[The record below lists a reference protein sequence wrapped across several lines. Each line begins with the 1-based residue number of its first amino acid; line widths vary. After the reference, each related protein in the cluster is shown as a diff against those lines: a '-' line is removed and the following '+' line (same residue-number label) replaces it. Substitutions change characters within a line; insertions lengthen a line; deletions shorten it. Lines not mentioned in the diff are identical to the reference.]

1 MARNKS
7 GKKKKRGGSAVYI
20 LIIVLL
26 LAFIVGVIAYSRL
39 GFSKDK
45 ADLNDYFSTTSDEQ
59 AGVVI
64 DNAVMGAKGLVKD
77 GVPYVEYETVSDYIS
92 SRFYIDTNEK
102 VFLYALPDRVISIK
116 PDETKYNNG
125 NEDVET
131 DHPVWIMDGETPY
144 IALDFLEQYSPITAT
159 FADKPNRILI
169 VTQFGDVQ
177 ACSAKDDTQVR
188 KLAGR
193 KSPIL
198 TEVKKGD
205 HLVWID
211 TVDDW
216 YHVRTD
222 DGFIGYIPQKDVTK
236 LKSEKTSCTYVE
248 PEVQHNL
255 MDKKICLAFDN
266 VTNTTANGLLEDRLT
281 NTKGINV
288 IAPTWFSV
296 AAVNGTNDSIAT
308 TEYVDMAHSKG
319 MKVWATFRDFDS
331 ENGIGSNDETLELL
345 SRTSVRQKMVDSIVS
360 QAKSAGVD
368 GINVDFEKIAAE
380 CGPHYI
386 QFIREL
392 SIKCRA
398 EGLVLSVD
406 NYVPKAYNGHYGRKE
421 QGVFADYLVIMGYD
435 EHTYGSEEAGSVA
448 SYDFVQDGIEKT
460 IADVPVERV
469 INALPFYTRIWEE
482 SPTGLT
488 FKAYDMGGSAEAV
501 SKAGAEAVWDDITH
515 QDYAEW
521 TSGDTTYKVWLEN
534 AASIK
539 DKLDLMS
546 EYELAGV
553 GGWRLGQETTDI
565 WPLIAEYLT
574 K

>member
-1 MARNKS
+1 MARNRS
-7 GKKKKRGGSAVYI
+7 GKRKKRGGSAVYI
-20 LIIVLL
+20 LIILLL

-77 GVPYVEYETVSDYIS
+77 GVPYVEYETVSDYVS
-92 SRFYIDTNEK
+92 SRFYVDTNEK
-102 VFLYALPDRVISIK
+102 VFLYALPDRVIRIN

-125 NEDVET
+125 SEDVET
-131 DHPVWIMDGETPY
+131 DHPVWTMEGETPY
-144 IALDFLEQYSPITAT
+144 IALDFLEQYSPITAA

-177 ACSAKDDTQVR
+177 AADVKNDSQVR

-236 LKSEKTSCTYVE
+236 LKSEKTSCAYVE

-296 AAVNGTNDSIAT
+296 ADVNGTVDSIAT
-308 TEYVDMAHSKG
+308 PEYVEMAHGKG
-319 MKVWATFRDFDS
+319 LKVWATFRDFDS

-345 SRTSVRQKMVDSIVS
+345 SRTSVREKMVDTVVS

-421 QGVFADYLVIMGYD
+421 QGVFADYVVIMGYD

-460 IADVPVERV
+460 ITDVPVERV

-482 SPTGLT
+482 SATGLT
-488 FKAYDMGGSAEAV
+488 FKAYDMGGAAEAV
-501 SKAGAEAVWDDITH
+501 SKAGAEAVWDDVTH

-521 TSGDTTYKVWLEN
+521 SSDDTTYKVWLEN

-546 EYELAGV
+546 GYELAGV
-553 GGWRLGQETTDI
+553 GGWRLGQETSDI

>member
-1 MARNKS
+1 MARNRS
-7 GKKKKRGGSAVYI
+7 GKKKKRGGTAVYI
-20 LIIVLL
+20 LIILLL
-26 LAFIVGVIAYSRL
+26 LAFIIGVIAYSRL
-39 GFSKDK
+39 GFSKDM

-64 DNAVMGAKGLVKD
+64 DNAVMGAKGLIKN
-77 GVPYVEYETVSDYIS
+77 GVPYVEYETVSDYVS
-92 SRFYIDTNEK
+92 SRFYVDTNEK
-102 VFLYALPDRVISIK
+102 VFLYALPDRVIRIN

-125 NEDVET
+125 SEDIET
-131 DHPVWIMDGETPY
+131 DHPVWTMEGETPY
-144 IALDFLEQYSPITAT
+144 IALDFLEQYSPVTAA

-177 ACSAKDDTQVR
+177 AADVKNDSQVR

-205 HLVWID
+205 HLTWID

-222 DGFIGYIPQKDVTK
+222 DGFIGYIPKKDVTK
-236 LKSEKTSCTYVE
+236 LKSEKTSCAYVE

-296 AAVNGTNDSIAT
+296 ADVNGTVDSIAT
-308 TEYVDMAHSKG
+308 TEYVEMAHGKG
-319 MKVWATFRDFDS
+319 LKVWATFRDFDS

-345 SRTSVRQKMVDSIVS
+345 SRTSVREKMVDSVVS

-380 CGPHYI
+380 CGTHYI

-421 QGVFADYLVIMGYD
+421 QGVFADYVVIMGYD

-460 IADVPVERV
+460 ITDVPVERV

-482 SPTGLT
+482 SASGLT
-488 FKAYDMGGSAEAV
+488 FKAYDMGGAAEAV
-501 SKAGAEAVWDDITH
+501 TKAGAEAAWDDITH

-546 EYELAGV
+546 GYELAGV
-553 GGWRLGQETTDI
+553 GGWRLGQETADI
-565 WPLIAEYLT
+565 WPLIAEYLAE
-574 K
+574 

>member
-1 MARNKS
+1 MARNRS
-7 GKKKKRGGSAVYI
+7 GKKKKRGGTAVYI
-20 LIIVLL
+20 LIILLL
-26 LAFIVGVIAYSRL
+26 LAFIIGVIAYSRL
-39 GFSKDK
+39 GFSKDM

-92 SRFYIDTNEK
+92 SRFYVDTNEK
-102 VFLYALPDRVISIK
+102 VFLYALPDRVIRIN

-125 NEDVET
+125 SEDVET
-131 DHPVWIMDGETPY
+131 DHPVWTMEGETPY
-144 IALDFLEQYSPITAT
+144 IALDFLEQYSPITAA

-177 ACSAKDDTQVR
+177 AADVKNDSQVR

-236 LKSEKTSCTYVE
+236 LKSEKTSCAYVE

-281 NTKGINV
+281 NT
-288 IAPTWFSV
+288 
-296 AAVNGTNDSIAT
+296 
-308 TEYVDMAHSKG
+308 
-319 MKVWATFRDFDS
+319 
-331 ENGIGSNDETLELL
+331 
-345 SRTSVRQKMVDSIVS
+345 TSVREKMVDTVVS

-368 GINVDFEKIAAE
+368 GLNVDFEKIAAE

-421 QGVFADYLVIMGYD
+421 QGVFADYVVIMGYD

-460 IADVPVERV
+460 ITDVPVERV

-482 SPTGLT
+482 SATGLT
-488 FKAYDMGGSAEAV
+488 FKAYDMGGAAEAV
-501 SKAGAEAVWDDITH
+501 SKAGAEAAWDDVTH

-521 TSGDTTYKVWLEN
+521 TSDDTTYKVWLEN

-546 EYELAGV
+546 GYELAGV
-553 GGWRLGQETTDI
+553 GGWRLGQETSDI

>member
-1 MARNKS
+1 MARNRS
-7 GKKKKRGGSAVYI
+7 GKRKKRGGSAVYI
-20 LIIVLL
+20 LIILLL

-77 GVPYVEYETVSDYIS
+77 GVPYVEYETVSDYVS
-92 SRFYIDTNEK
+92 SRFYVDTNEK
-102 VFLYALPDRVISIK
+102 VFLYALPDRVIRIN

-125 NEDVET
+125 SEDVKI
-131 DHPVWIMDGETPY
+131 DHPVWTMEGETPY
-144 IALDFLEQYSPITAT
+144 IALDFLEQYSPITAA

-177 ACSAKDDTQVR
+177 AADVKNDSQVR

-222 DGFIGYIPQKDVTK
+222 DGFIGYIPKKDVTK
-236 LKSEKTSCTYVE
+236 LKSEKTSCAYVE

-255 MDKKICLAFDN
+255 MDTKICLAFDN
-266 VTNTTANGLLEDRLT
+266 VTNTTANGLLEERLA

-296 AAVNGTNDSIAT
+296 ADVNGTVDSIAT
-308 TEYVDMAHSKG
+308 PEYVEMAHSKG
-319 MKVWATFRDFDS
+319 LKVWATFRDFDS

-345 SRTSVRQKMVDSIVS
+345 SRTSVREKMVDSVVS

-380 CGPHYI
+380 CGTHYI

-392 SIKCRA
+392 SIKCRT

-421 QGVFADYLVIMGYD
+421 QGVFADYVVIMGYD

-460 IADVPVERV
+460 ITDVPVERV
-469 INALPFYTRIWEE
+469 INALPFYTRIWEQ
-482 SPTGLT
+482 SASGLT
-488 FKAYDMGGSAEAV
+488 FKAYDMGGAAEAV
-501 SKAGAEAVWDDITH
+501 AKAGAEAAWDDVTH
-515 QDYAEW
+515 QNYAEW
-521 TSGDTTYKVWLEN
+521 TDGDTTYKVWLEN

-546 EYELAGV
+546 GYELAGV

-565 WPLIAEYLT
+565 WPLIADYLA

>member
-1 MARNKS
+1 MARNRS
-7 GKKKKRGGSAVYI
+7 GKKKRRRGSAIYI
-20 LIIVLL
+20 LIILL
-26 LAFIVGVIAYSRL
+26 LIAFIIGVIAYSRL
-39 GFSKDK
+39 GFSKEK
-45 ADLNDYFSTTSDEQ
+45 ADLDDYFSTTSEEQ

-92 SRFYIDTNEK
+92 NRFYVDTNEK
-102 VFLYALPDRVISIK
+102 VFLYALPDRVIRIN

-125 NEDVET
+125 SEDIET
-131 DHPVWIMDGETPY
+131 DHPVWILDGETPY
-144 IALDFLEQYSPITAT
+144 IALDFLEQYSPIAAA

-169 VTQFGDVQ
+169 VTQFGDVP
-177 ACSAKDDTQVR
+177 AGSAKNDAQVR

-198 TEVKKGD
+198 TEIKKGD

-236 LKSEKTSCTYVE
+236 IKTEKTSCTYVE

-255 MDKKICLAFDN
+255 MDRKICLAFDN

-296 AAVNGTNDSIAT
+296 ADVKGKVDSIAT
-308 TEYVDMAHSKG
+308 KEYVKTAHKKG
-319 MKVWATFRDFDS
+319 LKVWATFRDFDS
-331 ENGIGSNDETLELL
+331 EDGISSNDETLELL
-345 SRTSVRQKMVDSIVS
+345 SHTSVRQKMVDTVVS
-360 QAKSAGVD
+360 QAKSAGID

-380 CGPHYI
+380 CGPHYV
-386 QFIREL
+386 QFIREM

-398 EGLVLSVD
+398 QGLVLSVD

-421 QGVFADYLVIMGYD
+421 QGVFADYIVIMGYD

-448 SYDFVQDGIEKT
+448 SYDFVEDGIEKT

-482 SPTGLT
+482 SATGLK
-488 FKAYDMGGSAEAV
+488 FKAYDMGGAANAV
-501 SKAGAEAVWDDITH
+501 SKAGAEPVWDDITH

-521 TSGDTTYKVWLEN
+521 TNGDTTYKVWLEN

-546 EYELAGV
+546 GYELAGV
-553 GGWRLGQETTDI
+553 GGWRLGQETKDI
-565 WPLIAEYLT
+565 WPLIEEYLET
-574 K
+574 

>member
-1 MARNKS
+1 MARNRS
-7 GKKKKRGGSAVYI
+7 GKKKKRGGTAVYI
-20 LIIVLL
+20 LIIILL

-39 GFSKDK
+39 GFSKDM

-77 GVPYVEYETVSDYIS
+77 GVPYVEYETVSDYVS
-92 SRFYIDTNEK
+92 SRFYVDTNEK
-102 VFLYALPDRVISIK
+102 VFLYALPDRVIRIN
-116 PDETKYNNG
+116 PDEKKYNNG
-125 NEDVET
+125 SEDVET
-131 DHPVWIMDGETPY
+131 DHPVWTMEGETPY
-144 IALDFLEQYSPITAT
+144 IALDFLEQYSPITTA
-159 FADKPNRILI
+159 FANKPNRILI
-169 VTQFGDVQ
+169 VTQFGEVQ
-177 ACSAKDDTQVR
+177 AADVKNDSQVR

-236 LKSEKTSCTYVE
+236 LKSEKTSCAYVE

-296 AAVNGTNDSIAT
+296 ADVNGTVDSIAT
-308 TEYVDMAHSKG
+308 PEYVEMAHSKG
-319 MKVWATFRDFDS
+319 LKVWATFRDFDS

-345 SRTSVRQKMVDSIVS
+345 SRTSVREKMVDTVVS

-368 GINVDFEKIAAE
+368 GVNVDFEKIAAE
-380 CGPHYI
+380 CGTHYI

-421 QGVFADYLVIMGYD
+421 QGVFADYVVIMGYD

-460 IADVPVERV
+460 ITDVPVERV

-482 SPTGLT
+482 SASGLT
-488 FKAYDMGGSAEAV
+488 FKAYDMGGAAEAV
-501 SKAGAEAVWDDITH
+501 TKAGAEAAWDDITH

-521 TSGDTTYKVWLEN
+521 TNGDTTYKVWLEN
-534 AASIK
+534 VASIK

-546 EYELAGV
+546 GYELAGV
-553 GGWRLGQETTDI
+553 GGWRLGQETSDI

>member
-1 MARNKS
+1 MARNRS

-20 LIIVLL
+20 LIIMLL

-39 GFSKDK
+39 GFSKDM

-92 SRFYIDTNEK
+92 SRFYVDTNEK
-102 VFLYALPDRVISIK
+102 VFLYALPDRVIRIN

-131 DHPVWIMDGETPY
+131 DHPVWTMEGETPY
-144 IALDFLEQYSPITAT
+144 IALDFLEQYSPITAA

-177 ACSAKDDTQVR
+177 AADVKNDSQVR

-222 DGFIGYIPQKDVTK
+222 DGFIGYIPKKDVTK
-236 LKSEKTSCTYVE
+236 LKSEKVSCTYVE

-296 AAVNGTNDSIAT
+296 ADVNGTVDSIAT
-308 TEYVDMAHSKG
+308 PEYVEMAHSKG
-319 MKVWATFRDFDS
+319 LKVWATFRDFDS

-345 SRTSVRQKMVDSIVS
+345 SRTSVREKMVDSVVS

-380 CGPHYI
+380 CGTHYI

-421 QGVFADYLVIMGYD
+421 QGVFADYVVIMGYD
-435 EHTYGSEEAGSVA
+435 EHTYGSEESGSVA

-460 IADVPVERV
+460 ITDVPVERV

-482 SPTGLT
+482 SATGLT
-488 FKAYDMGGSAEAV
+488 FKAYDMGGAAEAV
-501 SKAGAEAVWDDITH
+501 ASAGAEAAWDDVTH

-546 EYELAGV
+546 GYELAGV